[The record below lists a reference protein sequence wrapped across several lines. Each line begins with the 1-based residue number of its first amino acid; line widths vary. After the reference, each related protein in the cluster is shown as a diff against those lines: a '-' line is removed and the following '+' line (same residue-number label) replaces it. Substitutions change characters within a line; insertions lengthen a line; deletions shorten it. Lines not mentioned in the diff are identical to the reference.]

1 MYLRIKGSCNDNSN
15 SLVGLLHSRR
25 ASALYSMFELDNAIE
40 NQANARN
47 LASLVQEMYFP
58 IKVCMPHQI
67 LRYSLQG
74 KGWESVLSEFPN
86 SVFIFDEIH
95 AYNPK
100 LTGLMMATVR
110 YLIGH
115 RARCMF
121 ITATLPTFL
130 PKLVEREY
138 QVPSS

>member
-1 MYLRIKGSCNDNSN
+1 
-15 SLVGLLHSRR
+15 
-25 ASALYSMFELDNAIE
+25 
-40 NQANARN
+40 
-47 LASLVQEMYFP
+47 
-58 IKVCMPHQI
+58 
-67 LRYSLQG
+67 
-74 KGWESVLSEFPN
+74 
-86 SVFIFDEIH
+86 VFIFDEIH

-130 PKLVEREY
+130 PKLVEREC
-138 QVPSS
+138 QVSSSLNLPMIIRAIGKYWNRSGMLSNL